1 MRGPFGISGEEM
13 TYKCFLRSLF
23 LAITEGTSVTE
34 GHFPQVVVATAK
46 SHVQNE
52 SHEYIARMKMT
63 FRFHTV
69 AHQPIEI
76 CFESS
81 HFTY

>member
-1 MRGPFGISGEEM
+1 M

-23 LAITEGTSVTE
+23 LVLTEGASFTE
-34 GHFPQVVVATAK
+34 GHFPQVVVAAAK

-52 SHEYIARMKMT
+52 RGKIFAPMKKK

-81 HFTY
+81 HFIY